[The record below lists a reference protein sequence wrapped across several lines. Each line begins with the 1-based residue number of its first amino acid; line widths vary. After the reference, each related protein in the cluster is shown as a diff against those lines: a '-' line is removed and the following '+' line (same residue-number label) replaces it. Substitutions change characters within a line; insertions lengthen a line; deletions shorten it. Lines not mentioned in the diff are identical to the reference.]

1 MTLNR
6 IPGTVEEA
14 HAVLDEILNAA
25 VDEGRVAYAEYQSL
39 CEYVNRVIYSF
50 VGERIGLEG
59 D

>member
-1 MTLNR
+1 MTLSK

-14 HAVLDEILNAA
+14 HAVLDEILSAA
-25 VDEGRVAYAEYQSL
+25 VDDGRVAYTEYQSL

-50 VGERIGLEG
+50 AGERIGLEG